1 MKYLKFKNVKYGE
14 TEEYLAP
21 EVLVPWEP
29 IGILDIESFA
39 TASAPEGGIAFN
51 FVIATATGA
60 GNLGGVPGV
69 NKVWAF
75 TRIFARFGTEVAAK
89 YWGEGKEMFISFLTA
104 NPGGDVID
112 VPLPVLTNPET
123 GEQQTGYWYSERYE
137 VPGDVLAY
145 KPSV

>member
-1 MKYLKFKNVKYGE
+1 
-14 TEEYLAP
+14 
-21 EVLVPWEP
+21 
-29 IGILDIESFA
+29 
-39 TASAPEGGIAFN
+39 
-51 FVIATATGA
+51 
-60 GNLGGVPGV
+60 
-69 NKVWAF
+69 
-75 TRIFARFGTEVAAK
+75 
-89 YWGEGKEMFISFLTA
+89 MFISFLTA